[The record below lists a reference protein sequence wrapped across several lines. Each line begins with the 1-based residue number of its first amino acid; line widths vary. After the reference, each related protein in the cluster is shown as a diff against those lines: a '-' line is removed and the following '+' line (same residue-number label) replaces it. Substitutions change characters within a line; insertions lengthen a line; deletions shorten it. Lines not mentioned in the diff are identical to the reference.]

1 MRVVAAVLL
10 SLILPACG
18 LLDEPAP
25 TEDMTIAAHAADTY
39 VWPERKPCRAW
50 DCEGET
56 FPVRIEEAE
65 SSDTEVVDAWVD
77 AGIVQLRTDRPGF
90 AVVRVYG
97 EGRARALRILVE
109 PVAAMEFTER
119 RVVEDDVLMLPN
131 ATTALDLALYDIYGE
146 PLAGAP
152 ELDLTATAGAVAES
166 MTDRSAIA
174 VTAPAA
180 LGRFEITLDGV
191 GTILTGE
198 VIEEGDIDGL
208 VSTTEFVAPTIGD
221 RILAAGP
228 VHAEFV
234 RSSSAPCTIDAHE
247 WGGVPGEPQGEVET
261 WFVSATVDATGE
273 PCDLRVSLPLANGG
287 EGLTRAIDG

>member
-1 MRVVAAVLL
+1 MLL

-18 LLDEPAP
+18 LLEDPAP
-25 TEDMTIAAHAADTY
+25 TEDMAIAAHAADTY

-50 DCEGET
+50 DCEEGET
-56 FPVRIEEAE
+56 FPVPIEEAE

-77 AGIVQLRTDRPGF
+77 AGIVQLRTYGPGF
-90 AVVRVYG
+90 AVVRLYG
-97 EGRARALRILVE
+97 EARARALRILVE

-119 RVVEDDVLMLPN
+119 RVVGDDVLMLAN

-146 PLAGAP
+146 PLRGAP
-152 ELDLTATAGAVAES
+152 ELDVTATAGAAAES

-180 LGRFEITLDGV
+180 LDRFEIMLDGV

-198 VIEEGDIDGL
+198 VVDEGEIDGL
-208 VSTTEFVAPTIGD
+208 VSTVEFVAPTIGD

-234 RSSSAPCTIDAHE
+234 GASPAPCTIDAE
-247 WGGVPGEPQGEVET
+247 DWGGVPGEPEGEVET
-261 WFVSATVDATGE
+261 WSVSATVDATGE
-273 PCDLRVSLPLANGG
+273 PCDLRVTLPLANGG

>member
-18 LLDEPAP
+18 LLEDPAP

-39 VWPERKPCRAW
+39 VWSEREPCRAW

-65 SSDTEVVDAWVD
+65 TSDTEVVDAWVD
-77 AGIVQLRTDRPGF
+77 AGIVQLRTYGPGF

-109 PVAAMEFTER
+109 PIAAMEFTER
-119 RVVEDDVLMLPN
+119 RVVEDHVLMLPN
-131 ATTALDLALYDIYGE
+131 TTTAFDLALYDIYGE

-152 ELDLTATAGAVAES
+152 ELELRATAGATAES
-166 MTDRSAIA
+166 MTDRSAVA
-174 VTAPAA
+174 VTAPDAI
-180 LGRFEITLDGV
+180 GRFEITLDGV

-198 VIEEGDIDGL
+198 VVEEGDIDGL
-208 VSTTEFVAPTIGD
+208 TATTEFVAPTVGD
-221 RILAAGP
+221 HILAAGP

-234 RSSSAPCTIDAHE
+234 RSSSATCTIDAE
-247 WGGVPGEPQGEVET
+247 DWGGVPGEPEGEVET